1 MYLPCYLSML
11 SEKDRSSLQR
21 LMEFSGEPQPKMI
34 ESVLQHEALKKRAVE
49 IESMSDAEVRAL
61 PVPDDEDGISFGEL
75 YDILVNDGMV
85 DSSEISIRQFYIEHT

>member
-1 MYLPCYLSML
+1 ML

-21 LMEFSGEPQPKMI
+21 LMESSGEPQPEMI

-61 PVPDDEDGISFGEL
+61 SVPDDEDGITFGEL
-75 YDILVNDGMV
+75 YDILVDDGMV